1 MAYDD
6 VAAGTLLQN
15 STSAS
20 HWLSLALQNINLNLT
35 ALPPIISK
43 PLNMPSI
50 STLLRTSFLT
60 VQAVLATTLQ
70 SPVRRF
76 STIDLAASESCPHPQ
91 LSCHNTTVVKNLC
104 CFNAPGGSL
113 LQTQFWDTNPVTGP
127 EDSWTIHGLWVS
139 SRPVRIYLYD
149 ATGKERQ
156 APRLPIHMKAF

>member
-6 VAAGTLLQN
+6 AAVDLLLQN

-20 HWLSLALQNINLNLT
+20 RWLSHPLQSVNLNLT
-35 ALPPIISK
+35 ALPLAISRS
-43 PLNMPSI
+43 LNMPSI

-76 STIDLAASESCPHPQ
+76 STVDLAASESCPHPQ
-91 LSCHNTTVVKNLC
+91 LSCHNTTVVRNLC

-139 SRPVRIYLYD
+139 IGLARPTI
-149 ATGKERQ
+149 ATPAKHS
-156 APRLPIHMKAF
+156 AHCAS

>member
-1 MAYDD
+1 MAYDN
-6 VAAGTLLQN
+6 AAADLLLQN
-15 STSAS
+15 STSS
-20 HWLSLALQNINLNLT
+20 SYWLSLPLQS
-35 ALPPIISK
+35 AISK
-43 PLNMPSI
+43 SLNMPSI
-50 STLLRTSFLT
+50 STLIRTSFLT

-76 STIDLAASESCPHPQ
+76 STVDLAASESCPHPQ

-139 SRPVRIYLYD
+139 SEPARNYLY
-149 ATGKERQ
+149 GE
-156 APRLPIHMKAF
+156 PSKA

>member
-1 MAYDD
+1 MAYDN
-6 VAAGTLLQN
+6 AAADLLLQN
-15 STSAS
+15 STSS
-20 HWLSLALQNINLNLT
+20 SYWLSLPLQS
-35 ALPPIISK
+35 AISK
-43 PLNMPSI
+43 SLNMPSI
-50 STLLRTSFLT
+50 STLIRTSFLT

-76 STIDLAASESCPHPQ
+76 STVDLAASESCPHPQ

-139 SRPVRIYLYD
+139 EPARIYLYR
-149 ATGKERQ
+149 GPSKE
-156 APRLPIHMKAF
+156 